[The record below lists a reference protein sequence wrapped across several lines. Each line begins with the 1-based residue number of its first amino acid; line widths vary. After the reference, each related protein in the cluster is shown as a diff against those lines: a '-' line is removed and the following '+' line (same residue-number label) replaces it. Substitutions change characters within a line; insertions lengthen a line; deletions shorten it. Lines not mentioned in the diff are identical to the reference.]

1 MKEAIT
7 LIEFLLQSTND
18 EKELTGK
25 YLQNANI
32 DTITTTE
39 ELKDYIKKKKAEY
52 KIIRGRK
59 LKERIAEMRDIIS
72 KNKQGGFDKQK
83 LLLAFRNL
91 EELEEADIL
100 ELGEDEKLLK
110 EIDSFIKNDYQE
122 PG

>member
-32 DTITTTE
+32 DTTTTTE

-52 KIIRGRK
+52 KIKCGRK
-59 LKERIAEMRDIIS
+59 LKEKIAEMRDIIS
-72 KNKQGGFDKQK
+72 LNKQEGFDKQK

-110 EIDSFIKNDYQE
+110 EIDNFIKNEYQK